1 MAVKPGSIPENLDRV
16 RRRITD
22 AARQAGRDPGEV
34 TLIAVSKTRPA
45 GDVVAALAAG
55 QTHFGE
61 NYVQEAVEKIAEV
74 KRLAPH
80 AAPVWHYIGAVQ
92 ANKTRDLAAHFHW
105 VHTISRQK
113 VARRL
118 NGQRGSGQ
126 PLNVCLQIN
135 VDGDPNKA
143 GIPPEDAASLL
154 ADCAGFEHLALR
166 GLMTILDPRTDPADG
181 YQRLRECFQDLAQK
195 APAGWDT
202 LSMGMSADYPA
213 AIAAGATLVR
223 VGSAIFGPR
232 ATQTNSQTRSSS

>member
-1 MAVKPGSIPENLDRV
+1 MKPERIAENLARV
-16 RRRITD
+16 RQRITD
-22 AARQAGRDPGEV
+22 AARNAGRDPGAV

-45 GDVVAALAAG
+45 VDVVAALSAG

-61 NYVQEAVEKIAEV
+61 NYVQEAVDKIREV

-80 AAPVWHYIGAVQ
+80 ASPVWHYIGAIQ
-92 ANKTRDLAAHFHW
+92 TNKTRDLAANFHW
-105 VHTISRQK
+105 VHTISREK

-118 NGQRGSGQ
+118 NTQRPDGER
-126 PLNVCLQIN
+126 LNVCLQVN

-143 GIPPEDAASLL
+143 GIPPEEAAGLL
-154 ADCAGFEHLALR
+154 TACAGFERLALR
-166 GLMTILDPRTDPADG
+166 GLMTILDPRTDPVAG
-181 YQRLRECFQDLAQK
+181 YHHLRACFEDLAQK

-232 ATQTNSQTRSSS
+232 ATQKNSRTGSIS